1 MITKRGKRV
10 RAVAIALGIILAW
23 QIAANLW
30 WVGIDA
36 PTVPLRSIRV
46 DADLWQLALEKARNE
61 GTTATAIIIQ
71 ALREY
76 IK

>member
-1 MITKRGKRV
+1 MT
-10 RAVAIALGIILAW
+10 
-23 QIAANLW
+23 
-30 WVGIDA
+30 
-36 PTVPLRSIRV
+36 PLRSIRV

-76 IK
+76 VNKL

>member
-1 MITKRGKRV
+1 MT
-10 RAVAIALGIILAW
+10 
-23 QIAANLW
+23 
-30 WVGIDA
+30 
-36 PTVPLRSIRV
+36 PLRSIRI
-46 DADLWQLALEKARNE
+46 DADLWQSVKEKARNE

>member
-1 MITKRGKRV
+1 MT
-10 RAVAIALGIILAW
+10 
-23 QIAANLW
+23 
-30 WVGIDA
+30 
-36 PTVPLRSIRV
+36 PLRSIRI
-46 DADLWQLALEKARNE
+46 DADLWQLALAKAKQE

>member
-1 MITKRGKRV
+1 MT
-10 RAVAIALGIILAW
+10 
-23 QIAANLW
+23 
-30 WVGIDA
+30 
-36 PTVPLRSIRV
+36 PLRSIRV
-46 DADLWQLALEKARNE
+46 DADLWQSVKDKATNE

>member
-1 MITKRGKRV
+1 V
-10 RAVAIALGIILAW
+10 VAGGASASTTV
-23 QIAANLW
+23 N
-30 WVGIDA
+30 DTSRA
-36 PTVPLRSIRV
+36 PTYSLTATSSSF
-46 DADLWQLALEKARNE
+46 NE

>member
-1 MITKRGKRV
+1 
-10 RAVAIALGIILAW
+10 
-23 QIAANLW
+23 
-30 WVGIDA
+30 
-36 PTVPLRSIRV
+36 
-46 DADLWQLALEKARNE
+46 LWQLALEKARNE